1 MMWRWAVRTFRTWW
15 AWIYGMVLIRT
26 KLHIPIVQL
35 CKMCPNKMQWNRI
48 ADERKSND
56 FQCDDE
62 FHFVAALRSKSERE
76 KKRRKKKNNTE
87 RIENERFPM
96 EKFSFMSRENLVS
109 ENAKF
114 SANEMVDVISRLAF
128 YTKCMLIAF
137 MMRFGQWSKHKLIFD
152 KSQKPKPNIE
162 LKLLFPFLAHVLSF
176 ACAHSFKWST
186 SNSMTFNYFLSVW
199 VRI

>member
-1 MMWRWAVRTFRTWW
+1 MESHCR
-15 AWIYGMVLIRT
+15 
-26 KLHIPIVQL
+26 
-35 CKMCPNKMQWNRI
+35 
-48 ADERKSND
+48 
-56 FQCDDE
+56 
-62 FHFVAALRSKSERE
+62 RE
-76 KKRRKKKNNTE
+76 KIQRFSMWWWISFCCCTSVEERTREKATKKKNNTE

-199 VRI
+199 VGI